1 VTFVEDKSRK
11 FEKPKE
17 RVPTPQP
24 EDNYWNPPKYNSV
37 IIIER
42 NGDKSVVEDKESI
55 KRFGKRERVF
65 LS

>member
-55 KRFGKRERVF
+55 K
-65 LS
+65 